1 MQISI
6 VEKEGV
12 QIVHLRGSLDTQT
25 SPVADGRFRE
35 VLDGGA
41 TRVLADFRELD
52 YITSAGIRVLLG
64 AAKQLQGRGW
74 FGICNL
80 NENVREI
87 LEMTGLAGLVFQ
99 VYGSEDEA
107 LHEL

>member
-6 VEKEGV
+6 VEKKGV
-12 QIVHLRGSLDTQT
+12 QIIHLRGSLDTQT
-25 SPVADGRFRE
+25 SALADGRFRK
-35 VLDGGA
+35 VLEGGA
-41 TRVLADFRELD
+41 TRVLADFRDLD

-64 AAKQLQGRGW
+64 AAKQLQGKGR

-80 NENVREI
+80 NDDVRQV
-87 LEMTGLAGLVFQ
+87 LEMTGLAGLVFK